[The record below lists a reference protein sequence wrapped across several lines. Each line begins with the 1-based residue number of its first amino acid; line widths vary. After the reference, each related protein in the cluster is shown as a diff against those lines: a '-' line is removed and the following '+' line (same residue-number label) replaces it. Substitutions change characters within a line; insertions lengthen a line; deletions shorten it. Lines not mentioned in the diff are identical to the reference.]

1 MVLYNIYIYI
11 STEFTV
17 PLLFYVKK
25 ICFSINKFLN
35 HNFTILLMQ
44 LKLEEASKVK
54 KINLKHL
61 SRNHHLENHEFKIK
75 IKKHWKQYLTNIIL
89 TPP

>member
-17 PLLFYVKK
+17 PLLFYVNK

-54 KINLKHL
+54 KLI
-61 SRNHHLENHEFKIK
+61 
-75 IKKHWKQYLTNIIL
+75 
-89 TPP
+89 

>member
-54 KINLKHL
+54 KLI
-61 SRNHHLENHEFKIK
+61 
-75 IKKHWKQYLTNIIL
+75 
-89 TPP
+89 